1 MSAPMIR
8 TPHQA
13 VRDVR
18 QRLDDALDLVGL
30 DAGPSVI
37 TQNMVEGIVTN
48 RIRLATLSIPRA
60 ISLVQAIGGRVPGT
74 LAREVAKALDAALHT
89 AGIDTETPSAVLWN
103 TWTATRIIPPSMDH
117 AQSELLVK
125 TIREAAMSGTTDDL
139 SKKNRDKNKESSG
152 GSDSGKNTGRKW

>member
-1 MSAPMIR
+1 MAAPMIR

-37 TQNMVEGIVTN
+37 TQNMVEGVITN
-48 RIRLATLSIPRA
+48 RIRLSTLSITRA
-60 ISLVQAIGGRVPGT
+60 VRLVEAIGGRVPGT
-74 LAREVAKALDAALHT
+74 LGREVAKALDAALHT
-89 AGIDTETPSAVLWN
+89 AGIDTDTPSAVLWN

-117 AQSELLVK
+117 AQSELLVR
-125 TIREAAMSGTTDDL
+125 IIEEAAMSGTTDEV

-152 GSDSGKNTGRKW
+152 SSDSGKNTGRKG